1 MRNIG
6 CFYNPNPFPISSY
19 LNEIEPNLDLLSSR
33 YENLLLRD
41 FNGEPTSTTVS
52 DFCEIYNTK
61 HNLLPSVPTCIDLMI
76 ANQPRSFK
84 DSMVVKTGLSNFH
97 KMRVTVMKTYYN
109 KQKPSIVK
117 YRKSKNVTNDAFFKD
132 LKGLLSK
139 FDNEKNIPLSL
150 LKETVNKTLEKHA
163 PFKKNM

>member
-1 MRNIG
+1 
-6 CFYNPNPFPISSY
+6 
-19 LNEIEPNLDLLSSR
+19 
-33 YENLLLRD
+33 
-41 FNGEPTSTTVS
+41 
-52 DFCEIYNTK
+52 
-61 HNLLPSVPTCIDLMI
+61 MI